1 MRKTLIVTMAL
12 ALGGALLAGCS
23 ESETPSG
30 TYTGSLQE
38 VKPDEKEIY
47 LKTDEGKVL
56 ELYFKDDTVLQRG
69 ETEVPFSALQVA
81 KDAGVKVTV
90 EVENADGELIPKKV
104 TIAE

>member
-1 MRKTLIVTMAL
+1 MRKTLIVMMAL
-12 ALGGALLAGCS
+12 ALGGGLLVGCS
-23 ESETPSG
+23 ESDVPSG
-30 TYTGSLQE
+30 TYTGTLQE

-47 LKTDEGKVL
+47 VKTDEGQVL

-69 ETEVPFSALQVA
+69 QTEVPFSALQAA

-90 EVENADGELIPKKV
+90 VVENADGELIPKTV